1 MPAYNFKEAFSN
13 DVEALIKRQTIRAKR
28 KRPTG
33 RGDDL
38 YLYTGMRTKK
48 CRLLLRTV
56 CKRTEDV
63 KICVGGF
70 DFSGRVMMT
79 GSPKADAFA
88 TADGFEDSEKMIE
101 WFAATYKALP
111 FKGEVI
117 YW

>member
-1 MPAYNFKEAFSN
+1 MPAYNFQEQFAD
-13 DVEALIKRQTIRAKR
+13 DVEGLIKRQTVRGKR

-56 CKRTEDV
+56 CKKTEDIE
-63 KICVGGF
+63 ICVGGF
-70 DFSGRVMMT
+70 DFKDRAMLI
-79 GSPKADAFA
+79 GSPKADRFA
-88 TADGFEDSEKMIE
+88 QADGFTDSEEMIE
-101 WFAATYKALP
+101 WFRKTYKTLP
-111 FKGEVI
+111 QKKEVI